1 MVSMERKNIWRRE
14 ETQRVRQERI
24 ITGYIKYRHPEIY
37 SEGMDFFNQLNEL
50 YPMKKDLRRT
60 NEFEWLKSGT
70 YKKLKKFYPRQR
82 KNQKKKNKINDNMVL
97 HIPLLAEHEIPQETA
112 VGSEAT
118 QETAVGSEAIQETAV
133 GSEAIQETAVGSEA
147 TQETAVGSEAIQET
161 AVGSEATQETSATQ
175 EIPIELQE
183 VTLPFIRDDIIEDIM
198 TGLRQDPDIQ
208 SIFDDFDFSDDCPLE
223 DELLQW

>member
-14 ETQRVRQERI
+14 ETQRVREERI

-37 SEGMDFFNQLNEL
+37 SEGKDFFNQLNEL
-50 YPMKKDLRRT
+50 YPKKKDLRRT
-60 NEFEWLKSGT
+60 NEFEWLKLGT
-70 YKKLKKFYPRQR
+70 DKKLKKFYPRQR

-118 QETAVGSEAIQETAV
+118 QETAVGSEA
-133 GSEAIQETAVGSEA
+133 
-147 TQETAVGSEAIQET
+147 TQETAVGSK
-161 AVGSEATQETSATQ
+161 ATQETSATQ

-208 SIFDDFDFSDDCPLE
+208 SIFDEFDFSDDCRLE
-223 DELLQW
+223 DELLHW